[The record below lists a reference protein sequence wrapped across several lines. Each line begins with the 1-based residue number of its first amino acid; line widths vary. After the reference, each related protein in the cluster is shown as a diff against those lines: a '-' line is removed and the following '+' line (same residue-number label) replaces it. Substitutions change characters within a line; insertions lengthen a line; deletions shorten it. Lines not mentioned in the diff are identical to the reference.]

1 MLEDGAVDD
10 EGRVNDGGDDGTVDD
25 ESRVNDGD
33 HESEDDYSL
42 LDSDDGGA
50 EAPPYVAPQ
59 PASQRAG
66 ADDEGAS
73 FLFAN

>member
-33 HESEDDYSL
+33 HENEDDYI
-42 LDSDDGGA
+42 
-50 EAPPYVAPQ
+50 
-59 PASQRAG
+59 
-66 ADDEGAS
+66 
-73 FLFAN
+73 